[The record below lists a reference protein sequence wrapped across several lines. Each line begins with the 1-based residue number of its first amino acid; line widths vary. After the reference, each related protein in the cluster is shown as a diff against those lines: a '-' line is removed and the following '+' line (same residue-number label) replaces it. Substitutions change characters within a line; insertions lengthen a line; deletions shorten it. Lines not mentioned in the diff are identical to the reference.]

1 MEKRKLL
8 AFAAL
13 ALVAGLVCLFWQGPA
28 TFSPAAYENPAPKA
42 APLATPPTLPVPR
55 LQVTDVRDPS
65 QVRVAESVSGGI
77 HLLPE
82 SREIVAELNQPTQ
95 PPDHDIEIVE
105 NLLATYRTIFGSIP
119 PGGLN
124 REIIAALR
132 GANPRKLAI
141 LPPDFSALSPS
152 GELLDRWGTPFLF
165 HPVSDA
171 ILEVMSAG
179 PDQALWTPDDVGKIT
194 PAGPSSSDRF

>member
-1 MEKRKLL
+1 M
-8 AFAAL
+8 
-13 ALVAGLVCLFWQGPA
+13 
-28 TFSPAAYENPAPKA
+28 
-42 APLATPPTLPVPR
+42 
-55 LQVTDVRDPS
+55 
-65 QVRVAESVSGGI
+65 
-77 HLLPE
+77 PE

-95 PPDHDIEIVE
+95 TADHDIEIVE
-105 NLLATYRTIFGSIP
+105 NLLATYRTIFGSNP

-194 PAGPSSSDRF
+194 PTNASSSDQF